1 MKITI
6 DGPAASGKT
15 AVGRALARRIPAR
28 FLDTGMMYRA
38 VTWATIQQNIDLN
51 NKADLAELTKSLS
64 IEVILEDGDQ
74 VLKVDGTD
82 ITDELRNSDI
92 ESNVSKISQVGAVR
106 HELVDQQRAIASTGD
121 IVMVGRDIGTVVIPD
136 ADLKIYLDASIQ
148 IRAKRRHDEMRRK
161 GQRIDLEKL
170 VEEIKTRDNMDS
182 NREDSPLVS
191 AEDAVIINT
200 DRLRIDQVV
209 NLILESIQKS

>member
-6 DGPAASGKT
+6 DGPVASGKT

-28 FLDTGMMYRA
+28 FLDTGRMYRA

-51 NKADLAELTKSLS
+51 NKSDLAELTKSLS

>member
-6 DGPAASGKT
+6 DGPVASGKT

-38 VTWATIQQNIDLN
+38 VTWASLQQKIDLN
-51 NKADLAELTKSLS
+51 NNADLAKLTKSLS
-64 IEVILEDGDQ
+64 IEVVLEDGEQ

-82 ITDELRNSDI
+82 ITDELRDSDI

-136 ADLKIYLDASIQ
+136 ADLKIYLDASIE

-161 GQRIDLEKL
+161 RQRIDLEKL

>member
-6 DGPAASGKT
+6 DGPVASGKT

-38 VTWATIQQNIDLN
+38 ITWASIQQQINFDN
-51 NKADLAELTKSLS
+51 QDALAELTKTLN
-64 IEVILEDGDQ
+64 IEVILEDGEQ
-74 VLKVDGTD
+74 ILKVDGTD
-82 ITDELRNSDI
+82 ITDELRDPDV
-92 ESNVSKISQVGAVR
+92 ELNVSKISQVGSVR
-106 HELVDQQRAIASTGD
+106 HELVSQQRAIASTGD
-121 IVMVGRDIGTVVIPD
+121 IVMVGRDIGTVVIPE
-136 ADLKIYLDASIQ
+136 ADLIIYLDASIQ

-161 GQRIDLEKL
+161 GHRIELENL

-182 NREDSPLVS
+182 NRKDSPLMS
-191 AEDAVIINT
+191 AKDAVIINT

>member
-6 DGPAASGKT
+6 DGPVASGKT

-191 AEDAVIINT
+191 AEDAVII
-200 DRLRIDQVV
+200 LS
-209 NLILESIQKS
+209 LIHI

>member
-6 DGPAASGKT
+6 DGPVASGKT

-82 ITDELRNSDI
+82 ITDELRDSDI

-161 GQRIDLEKL
+161 GQRIDLE
-170 VEEIKTRDNMDS
+170 
-182 NREDSPLVS
+182 DSPLVS

>member
-6 DGPAASGKT
+6 DGPVASGKT

-209 NLILESIQKS
+209 NLILETIQKS

>member
-6 DGPAASGKT
+6 DGPVASGKT

-38 VTWATIQQNIDLN
+38 VTWASLQQKIDLN
-51 NKADLAELTKSLS
+51 NNADLAKLTKSLS
-64 IEVILEDGDQ
+64 IEVVLEDGEQ

-82 ITDELRNSDI
+82 ITDELRDSDI

-121 IVMVGRDIGTVVIPD
+121 IVMVGRDIGTVVIQD

-148 IRAKRRHDEMRRK
+148 IRAKRRHVEMRRK
-161 GQRIDLEKL
+161 RQRIDLEKL

>member
-6 DGPAASGKT
+6 DGPVASGKT

-170 VEEIKTRDNMDS
+170 VEEIKTRDNMDA

>member
-6 DGPAASGKT
+6 DGPVASGKT

-136 ADLKIYLDASIQ
+136 ADLKIYLDASIE

>member
-51 NKADLAELTKSLS
+51 NKADLAELTISLS

>member
-1 MKITI
+1 
-6 DGPAASGKT
+6 
-15 AVGRALARRIPAR
+15 
-28 FLDTGMMYRA
+28 
-38 VTWATIQQNIDLN
+38 
-51 NKADLAELTKSLS
+51 
-64 IEVILEDGDQ
+64 
-74 VLKVDGTD
+74 
-82 ITDELRNSDI
+82 
-92 ESNVSKISQVGAVR
+92 
-106 HELVDQQRAIASTGD
+106 
-121 IVMVGRDIGTVVIPD
+121 MVGRDIGTVVIPD

-182 NREDSPLVS
+182 NREGSPLVS

>member
-6 DGPAASGKT
+6 DGPVASGKT

-148 IRAKRRHDEMRRK
+148 IRQKRRNDEMSHK

-170 VEEIKTRDNMDS
+170 VEENKTRDNMDS
-182 NREDSPLVS
+182 NRDDSPLGY
-191 AEDAVIINT
+191 AEDDVII
-200 DRLRIDQVV
+200 
-209 NLILESIQKS
+209 

>member
-6 DGPAASGKT
+6 DGTVASGKT

>member
-6 DGPAASGKT
+6 DGPVASGKT

-38 VTWATIQQNIDLN
+38 VTWASIQHKIDFN
-51 NKADLAELTKSLS
+51 DSVSLARLTKSLN
-64 IEVILEDGDQ
+64 IEVVLEGGEQ

-82 ITDELRNSDI
+82 ITDVLRDSDI
-92 ESNVSKISQVGAVR
+92 EANVSKISQVGEVR

-121 IVMVGRDIGTVVIPD
+121 IVMVGRDTGTVVIPE

-148 IRAKRRHDEMRRK
+148 IRAKRRQDEMRRK
-161 GQRIDLEKL
+161 GQGVDIEKL
-170 VEEIKTRDNMDS
+170 VEEIKTRDYMDS
-182 NREDSPLVS
+182 NRKDSPLMS
-191 AEDAVIINT
+191 AHDAFIINT

-209 NLILESIQKS
+209 SLILDSIQKS

>member
-6 DGPAASGKT
+6 DGPVASGKT

-82 ITDELRNSDI
+82 ITDELRDSDI

>member
-6 DGPAASGKT
+6 DGPVASGKT

-38 VTWATIQQNIDLN
+38 VTWASLQQKIDLN
-51 NKADLAELTKSLS
+51 NKSDLAKLTKSLS
-64 IEVILEDGDQ
+64 IEVVLEDGEQ

-82 ITDELRNSDI
+82 ITDELRDSDI

-136 ADLKIYLDASIQ
+136 ADLKIYLDASIE

-161 GQRIDLEKL
+161 RQRIDLEKL

>member
-6 DGPAASGKT
+6 DGPVASGKT

-38 VTWATIQQNIDLN
+38 VTWASLQQKIDLN
-51 NKADLAELTKSLS
+51 NNADLAKLTKSLS
-64 IEVILEDGDQ
+64 IEVVLEDGEQ

-82 ITDELRNSDI
+82 ITDELRDSDI

-161 GQRIDLEKL
+161 RQRIDLEKL

>member
-6 DGPAASGKT
+6 DGPVASGKT

-161 GQRIDLEKL
+161 RQRIDLEKL

>member
-6 DGPAASGKT
+6 DGPVASGKT

-148 IRAKRRHDEMRRK
+148 IRAKRRHDEMRRE

>member
-6 DGPAASGKT
+6 DGPVASGHT

-38 VTWATIQQNIDLN
+38 VTWASLQQKIDLN
-51 NKADLAELTKSLS
+51 NNADLAKLTKSLS
-64 IEVILEDGDQ
+64 IEVVLEDGEQ
-74 VLKVDGTD
+74 VLQVDGTD
-82 ITDELRNSDI
+82 ITDERRDSDI

>member
-6 DGPAASGKT
+6 DGPVASGKT

-92 ESNVSKISQVGAVR
+92 ESNVSKISQGGAVR

>member
-6 DGPAASGKT
+6 DGPVASGKT

-82 ITDELRNSDI
+82 ITDELRDSDI

-161 GQRIDLEKL
+161 RQRIDLEKL

>member
-6 DGPAASGKT
+6 DGPVASGKT

-170 VEEIKTRDNMDS
+170 VEEITTRDNMDS

-209 NLILESIQKS
+209 NLILESIHKS

>member
-6 DGPAASGKT
+6 DGPVASGKT

-38 VTWATIQQNIDLN
+38 ITWASIRQQIDFDNEAALS
-51 NKADLAELTKSLS
+51 ELTKELS
-64 IEVILEDGDQ
+64 IEVILEDGEQ
-74 VLKVDGTD
+74 ILKVNGIDV
-82 ITDELRNSDI
+82 TDELRHADI
-92 ESNVSKISQVGAVR
+92 ESNVSKISRIGEVR
-106 HELVDQQRAIASTGD
+106 SELVNQQRDIASTGD
-121 IVMVGRDIGTVVIPD
+121 IVMVGRDIGTVVIPE

-161 GQRIDLEKL
+161 GHRIDLEKL

-182 NREDSPLVS
+182 NRKDSPLMS
-191 AEDAVIINT
+191 AKDAVIINT

-209 NLILESIQKS
+209 NLILESIKKS

>member
-6 DGPAASGKT
+6 DGPVASGKT

-38 VTWATIQQNIDLN
+38 VTWASIQQNIDLN
-51 NKADLAELTKSLS
+51 NKADLAKLTKSLS
-64 IEVILEDGDQ
+64 IEVILEDGEQ
-74 VLKVDGTD
+74 GLKVDGTD
-82 ITDELRNSDI
+82 ITDELRNSVI

-121 IVMVGRDIGTVVIPD
+121 IVMVGRDIGTVVIPN

-182 NREDSPLVS
+182 NRKDSPLVS

>member
-6 DGPAASGKT
+6 DGPVASGKT

-92 ESNVSKISQVGAVR
+92 ESNVSKIRQVGAVR

>member
-6 DGPAASGKT
+6 DGPVASGKT
-15 AVGRALARRIPAR
+15 AVGRALAKSIPAR

>member
-6 DGPAASGKT
+6 DGPVASGKT

-170 VEEIKTRDNMDS
+170 VRKLKLETIWI
-182 NREDSPLVS
+182 L
-191 AEDAVIINT
+191 IG
-200 DRLRIDQVV
+200 RI
-209 NLILESIQKS
+209 LLWYPQKMLLL

>member
-6 DGPAASGKT
+6 DGPVASGKT

-74 VLKVDGTD
+74 VLKVDGAD

>member
-6 DGPAASGKT
+6 DGPVASGKT

-38 VTWATIQQNIDLN
+38 ITWASIQQQINFDN
-51 NKADLAELTKSLS
+51 QDALAELTKTLN
-64 IEVILEDGDQ
+64 IEVILEDGEQ
-74 VLKVDGTD
+74 ILKVDGTD
-82 ITDELRNSDI
+82 ITDELRDPDV
-92 ESNVSKISQVGAVR
+92 ELNVSKISQVGSVR
-106 HELVDQQRAIASTGD
+106 HELVSQQRAIASTGD
-121 IVMVGRDIGTVVIPD
+121 IVMVGRDIGTVVIPE

-161 GQRIDLEKL
+161 GHRIDLENL

-182 NREDSPLVS
+182 NRKDSPLMS
-191 AEDAVIINT
+191 AKDAVIINT
-200 DRLRIDQVV
+200 DRLRIEQVV